1 MTLHAGNLALLGGE
15 LCLDFVNTVED
26 RGADQPQEF
35 LHSYADLVAWSHHVG
50 ILAYEEAQHLRLE
63 AASRPTEATGALDQA
78 IVLREILHQIFAAI
92 VSEQPI
98 DVEALTQLNAML
110 SQTFARLLI
119 RPQQGGFAW
128 SWNDSGHSLDRM
140 LWPVLRS
147 AAEFLTSGQLD
158 RLGQCP
164 GCGWFFV
171 DRSRSRSRRWC
182 DMRVCGNRAKVRRH
196 YRRQRKRGSG

>member
-15 LCLDFVNTVED
+15 LCLDFTNTVEN

-35 LHSYADLVAWSHHVG
+35 LHTYADLVAWSHHAGV
-50 ILAYEEAQHLRLE
+50 LAGEEAQHLSQE
-63 AASRPTEATGALDQA
+63 AASNPIEATDILRHALS
-78 IVLREILHQIFAAI
+78 LRETLYQIFAPI

-98 DVEALTQLNAML
+98 DAEALTQLNTML

-128 SWNDSGHSLDRM
+128 SWNDSGRSLDRM

-164 GCGWFFV
+164 GCGWLFV
-171 DRSRSRSRRWC
+171 DGSRSRTRRWC

-196 YRRQRKRGSG
+196 YRRQRKRGDG